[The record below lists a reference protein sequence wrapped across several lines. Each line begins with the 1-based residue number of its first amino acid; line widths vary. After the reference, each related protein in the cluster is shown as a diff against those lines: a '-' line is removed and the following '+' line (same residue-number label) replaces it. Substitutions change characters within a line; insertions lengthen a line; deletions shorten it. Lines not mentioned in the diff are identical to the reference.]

1 MHALPPIIIE
11 YYREVELSLGKKVRL
26 TALTLERV
34 EERSLDEDII
44 DVVAELKERYKNTPN
59 YVMIVKRSVEGKAEE
74 FSIISTLRGSLTL
87 LYPVPALLK
96 EVVLLSKSSLNDA
109 QGSISNGKRYK
120 VRGNYYVFAG
130 KVEVE
135 DDVQGLMLITDRG
148 PRIIML
154 NSDLEK

>member
-1 MHALPPIIIE
+1 VHALPPIIIE
-11 YYREVELSLGKKVRL
+11 YYREAELSLGKKVRL

-59 YVMIVKRSVEGKAEE
+59 YVVIVKRSVEGRAEE
-74 FSIISTLRGSLTL
+74 FSIISTLRGPLIL

-96 EVVLLSKSSLNDA
+96 EVVLLSKSSSNDA
-109 QGSISNGKRYK
+109 QSNISNEKRYK

-130 KVEVE
+130 RVEVE
-135 DDVQGLMLITDRG
+135 DNVQGLMLITDRG
-148 PRIIML
+148 PRILML
-154 NSDLEK
+154 NSDLET